1 MTQIKWKLKN
11 SIKLNSQTVLQFWW
25 CWMMVGASVML
36 GKILETIQRFQV
48 RRVCAVN

>member
-11 SIKLNSQTVLQFWW
+11 SIKLNSHTVLQFWC

-36 GKILETIQRFQV
+36 RKMLAIIQRFQV
-48 RRVCAVN
+48 RRVCVVN